1 MPKIA
6 VPGVIRVESASGE
19 GFRPEMT
26 VGEATVNERTVRLE
40 KRTPAELGVNGRW
53 VAPKDFD
60 VGPFPEDTLDRIRNG
75 IQMGGTFVQ
84 SSVAA
89 INRYRDYIAIS
100 AMFGSASTGK
110 QGTGTAQT
118 FDSSN
123 MRVASGSVNMT
134 AAKLI
139 QAKEILL
146 KYENDLDEETP
157 HVAMTEKQWR
167 SLMNDLK
174 VISSDYNANKPLVKG
189 QIEEYVGFKIHILSS
204 RRLTWTS
211 SSDRRCPFWVPSGV
225 FLGDWANLES
235 DIYEDKSYRGKTYMV
250 YSQLSMGATR
260 LDEKKVGDIL
270 CTES

>member
-1 MPKIA
+1 
-6 VPGVIRVESASGE
+6 
-19 GFRPEMT
+19 
-26 VGEATVNERTVRLE
+26 
-40 KRTPAELGVNGRW
+40 
-53 VAPKDFD
+53 
-60 VGPFPEDTLDRIRNG
+60 
-75 IQMGGTFVQ
+75 
-84 SSVAA
+84 
-89 INRYRDYIAIS
+89 
-100 AMFGSASTGK
+100 
-110 QGTGTAQT
+110 
-118 FDSSN
+118 
-123 MRVASGSVNMT
+123 
-134 AAKLI
+134 
-139 QAKEILL
+139 
-146 KYENDLDEETP
+146 
-157 HVAMTEKQWR
+157 
-167 SLMNDLK
+167 MNDLK